1 MASLQVALPSG
12 DRMSLRCKEESTDGA
27 LSHSR
32 TGARAVPQ
40 QGARCDDPGTRTNTY
55 LGGGT
60 LQYSC
65 VCVTRTAVSDK
76 CLFIT
81 NVLGTFFRMS
91 EAPSLTHSRSLLT
104 HKVSFDRY

>member
-1 MASLQVALPSG
+1 MAALQVALPSADG
-12 DRMSLRCKEESTDGA
+12 MSLRCKEESTDGA

-32 TGARAVPQ
+32 AGVRAVPQ

-55 LGGGT
+55 LGGGGT

-76 CLFIT
+76 FFFFIT
-81 NVLGTFFRMS
+81 NVMGTFFRMS
-91 EAPSLTHSRSLLT
+91 EVHHL
-104 HKVSFDRY
+104 